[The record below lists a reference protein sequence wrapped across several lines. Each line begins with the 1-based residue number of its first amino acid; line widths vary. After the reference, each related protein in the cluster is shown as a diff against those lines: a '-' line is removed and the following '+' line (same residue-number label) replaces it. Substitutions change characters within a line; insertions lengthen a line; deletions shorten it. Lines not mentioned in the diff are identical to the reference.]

1 MEFLVCSVLARRTI
15 VLSSCKLLF
24 LLHQIPAAQ
33 HDRGGG
39 GALATNHY
47 TSVSLVVIRWV

>member
-39 GALATNHY
+39 ALATNHY
-47 TSVSLVVIRWV
+47 TGVSLVVIRWV